1 MKVDSGILDNTQKNM
16 LALVNLF
23 ARYGY
28 AQYKMSK
35 FEAYDLYSKNKG
47 FLVNDSVITFT
58 DTNGKLMALKPDVT
72 LSIVKNA
79 DKALKGVEKLYYN
92 ESVYRV
98 SKHTASFKEIMQVGV
113 ECFGE
118 VDDYH
123 ISEVLLLAAKS
134 LQVFCDSFILEVSH
148 IGIISALI
156 HRITAD
162 EQLFKSIWRCVNETS
177 IHSVFE
183 LCRQNG
189 IEERLAKPL
198 ETLLALSGTP
208 RDVLPQLEALT
219 KDCLPAGELA
229 ALKSA
234 LSIFEGTAFENRVI
248 LDFSAVGNIHYY
260 NGIIF
265 NGFVEGIP
273 ESVLSGGQYD
283 ALMRKMKKDG
293 RAIGFAVYF
302 DLLER
307 LDKETAAFDA
317 DVLLLYDD
325 ACRVSEISA
334 AVSDFQKEGK
344 SVFAAGKSDNKI
356 KAKEVYRLQKGRVM
370 LIENNA

>member
-1 MKVDSGILDNTQKNM
+1 M
-16 LALVNLF
+16 
-23 ARYGY
+23 
-28 AQYKMSK
+28 
-35 FEAYDLYSKNKG
+35 
-47 FLVNDSVITFT
+47 
-58 DTNGKLMALKPDVT
+58 
-72 LSIVKNA
+72 
-79 DKALKGVEKLYYN
+79 
-92 ESVYRV
+92 
-98 SKHTASFKEIMQVGV
+98 
-113 ECFGE
+113 
-118 VDDYH
+118 
-123 ISEVLLLAAKS
+123 
-134 LQVFCDSFILEVSH
+134 
-148 IGIISALI
+148 
-156 HRITAD
+156 
-162 EQLFKSIWRCVNETS
+162 
-177 IHSVFE
+177 
-183 LCRQNG
+183 
-189 IEERLAKPL
+189 
-198 ETLLALSGTP
+198 
-208 RDVLPQLEALT
+208 PQLEALT
-219 KDCLPAGELA
+219 KDCLPAYELA

-344 SVFAAGKSDNKI
+344 SVFAAGKSGNKI

-370 LIENNA
+370 FVENSA